1 MITFIVIFYISLIA
15 IALMIY
21 MKHVEISAGKQS
33 LIAKIGS
40 DIDHIFE
47 KFEYIIRDLKKKIN
61 RRSMIVIL
69 QWIGFYLLYPLR
81 KIYVE
86 MKHRALNNP
95 HSKKVIDAVRGKGEI
110 RKVGVSAYL
119 RRIGR

>member
-1 MITFIVIFYISLIA
+1 
-15 IALMIY
+15 

-33 LIAKIGS
+33 IIAKIGS

-47 KFEYIIRDLKKKIN
+47 KIEFIARDILKKIN
-61 RRSMIVIL
+61 RKSFIVLL
-69 QWIGFYLLYPLR
+69 QWIGFYLLYPVR

-86 MKHRALNNP
+86 LKHRALINP
-95 HSKKVIDAVRGKGEI
+95 HSKKVIDAVRGRGEI

>member
-1 MITFIVIFYISLIA
+1 
-15 IALMIY
+15 